1 MNNKILQHRTLKMLL
16 AAIMIAAFGST
27 ALGQQTEQGYV
38 LIVRQSPA
46 DSGIVTPGVGI
57 YRPELN
63 QTVVIQALPKLGYKF
78 IYWMGD
84 VLSPT
89 SNRTSVRVDSPKIV
103 IAIFEKESF
112 ELLSPSNV
120 STSGASGGQAMT
132 KPQESPGEPV
142 MHYEPPEWP
151 SFQWPKWPDR
161 VVPVPGEG
169 ETSDTEIPVPGG
181 DFEIPVPGGDFEI
194 PVPGDGSDI
203 LVPGGSSEV
212 PIPGGGSEIPV
223 PDDGDGIPDIGQE
236 DVVPEPATM
245 AILAAGTIFLRK
257 RKRRR
262 IQ

>member
-1 MNNKILQHRTLKMLL
+1 MNNKILQHRTLKILL

-27 ALGQQTEQGYV
+27 ALARKTEQGYV

-46 DSGIVTPGVGI
+46 QAGIITPGVGI

-89 SNRTSVRVDSPKIV
+89 SNRTSVRLDSPKIV

-112 ELLSPSNV
+112 ELLSPSDV
-120 STSGASGGQAMT
+120 STTGAGGGQAIT
-132 KPQESPGEPV
+132 KPRESVGEPV
-142 MHYEPPEWP
+142 MFFEQPEWP
-151 SFQWPKWPDR
+151 PFQWPDLPF
-161 VVPVPGEG
+161 VPVPGNG
-169 ETSDTEIPVPGG
+169 ETPDTEIPVPGN

-194 PVPGDGSDI
+194 PVPGDGGEIPIPGDGSEI
-203 LVPGGSSEV
+203 PVPGGSSE
-212 PIPGGGSEIPV
+212 IPV
-223 PDDGDGIPDIGQE
+223 PDESDAIPDTREE
-236 DVVPEPATM
+236 DMLPEPATM
-245 AILAAGTIFLRK
+245 AMLAAGTIFLRK
-257 RKRRR
+257 RNRRR

>member
-1 MNNKILQHRTLKMLL
+1 MNNKILQHRILKILL

-27 ALGQQTEQGYV
+27 ALGRQTERGYV

-46 DSGIVTPGVGI
+46 DSGIVTPSVGI

-89 SNRTSVRVDSPKIV
+89 SNRTSVRLDSPKIV

-120 STSGASGGQAMT
+120 STSGAGGGQAIT
-132 KPQESPGEPV
+132 KPQESAGEPV
-142 MHYEPPEWP
+142 MYDGDDDDGDDDDGDDDDDDDD
-151 SFQWPKWPDR
+151 SNI
-161 VVPVPGEG
+161 
-169 ETSDTEIPVPGG
+169 IPVPGN

-203 LVPGGSSEV
+203 PVPGDGSDIPVPGSSSEV
-212 PIPGGGSEIPV
+212 PV
-223 PDDGDGIPDIGQE
+223 PDDSGGIPDIRE
-236 DVVPEPATM
+236 NMLPEPATM
-245 AILAAGTIFLRK
+245 AMLAAGTIFLRK
-257 RKRRR
+257 RNRRR
-262 IQ
+262 TK